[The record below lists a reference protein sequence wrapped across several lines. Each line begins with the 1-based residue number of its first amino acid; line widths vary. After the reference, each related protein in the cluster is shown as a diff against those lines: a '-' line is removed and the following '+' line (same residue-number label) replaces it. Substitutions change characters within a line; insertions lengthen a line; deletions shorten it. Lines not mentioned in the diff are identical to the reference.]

1 MTFVVSFCSLFS
13 AGQSFILEE
22 NDGKALCEC
31 DRILMN
37 TLVTLTPDN
46 ELLYYDANECVKG
59 VQKPTACCNFNQ
71 FSWEAYNT
79 ERFDC
84 CTDGVKEIGSC

>member
-1 MTFVVSFCSLFS
+1 MS
-13 AGQSFILEE
+13 
-22 NDGKALCEC
+22 
-31 DRILMN
+31 

-46 ELLYYDANECVKG
+46 EFLYYDANECVKG
-59 VQKPTACCNFNQ
+59 VQKPTACCNYNQ

-79 ERFDC
+79 ERYEC